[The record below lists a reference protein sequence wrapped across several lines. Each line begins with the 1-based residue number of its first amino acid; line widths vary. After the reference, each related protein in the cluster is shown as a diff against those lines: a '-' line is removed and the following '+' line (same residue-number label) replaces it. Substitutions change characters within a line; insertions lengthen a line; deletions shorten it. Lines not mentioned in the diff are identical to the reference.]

1 MKLGLFPQSFL
12 EREIDYYLTKI
23 EKFGVP
29 LDSRE
34 DYSKSDWIMWV
45 ASLTDDENERS
56 VFIKCISD
64 FLEQSPGRVAFSDWF
79 DVKSGEFFQ
88 FRARTVQGGNFI
100 LLLNEGL

>member
-1 MKLGLFPQSFL
+1 M
-12 EREIDYYLTKI
+12 EREIDYYLKKI

-45 ASLTDDENERS
+45 ASLTDDENKRS
-56 VFIKCISD
+56 VFIKCIND
-64 FLEQSPGRVAFSDWF
+64 FLEQSPARVAFSDWF